1 MHVRTMLRSGA
12 FLLPVLCVRRRRLL
26 GPFTGAATMIID
38 WTASL
43 CPWRRRNFPILVSKQ
58 AAFFLAC
65 LASLLCLHIT
75 LLFASIV
82 HANMHAG

>member
-12 FLLPVLCVRRRRLL
+12 FLLPVLRVRRRRLL

-58 AAFFLAC
+58 PSF
-65 LASLLCLHIT
+65 
-75 LLFASIV
+75 
-82 HANMHAG
+82 